1 MRTSGAS
8 RFGIAGDKGVTW
20 FLIGN
25 PLLFPVLE
33 YGDLLQLLLAGARNC
48 DSAGG
53 GINFQ
58 ITVGQRHPTTS
69 EPQEAA
75 DFKNRV
81 ELTFLVDDD
90 VVNRSDPFIPVN
102 LHGAPDQFAGANALS
117 HHRCIDVDDLQG

>member
-1 MRTSGAS
+1 MRNQPRP
-8 RFGIAGDKGVTW
+8 RFGVAGDRGFAW
-20 FLIGN
+20 SLIGN

-33 YGDLLQLLLAGARNC
+33 YGGLLQLLLAGARNN

-53 GINFQ
+53 GIYLQ
-58 ITVGQRHPTTS
+58 IIVRQRHPMAS

-90 VVNRSDPFIPVN
+90 VVNRSDPFVSVDFY
-102 LHGAPDQFAGANALS
+102 GATD
-117 HHRCIDVDDLQG
+117 